1 MSLSLTWWNPLTLG
15 HQEYYEEKPVLDFY
29 TRVVADVLAE
39 LANPTPVKKHLDG
52 DDADLSKGG
61 KNKSGKKIDKKKFK
75 KQIKALA
82 KDVVRLERE
91 LMRAG
96 AEP

>member
-1 MSLSLTWWNPLTLG
+1 MYQTSGGLPSK
-15 HQEYYEEKPVLDFY
+15 EYYEEKPVLDFY

-39 LANPTPVKKHLDG
+39 LAHPTPVKKHLDG
-52 DDADLSKGG
+52 SESDSDLG
-61 KNKSGKKIDKKKFK
+61 KKSGKKIDKKKFA

-82 KDVVRLERE
+82 KDVVRLERT

-96 AEP
+96 ADV

>member
-1 MSLSLTWWNPLTLG
+1 MAYLSHFVSPTLAW
-15 HQEYYEEKPVLDFY
+15 QEYYEEKPILDFY

-39 LANPTPVKKHLDG
+39 LAHPTPVKKHLDG
-52 DDADLSKGG
+52 TDDAKFG
-61 KNKSGKKIDKKKFK
+61 KKSGKKIDKKKLA

-82 KDVVRLERE
+82 KDVVRLERA

-96 AEP
+96 ADM